1 MFAKELIGIV
11 QEALD
16 RKGSDNPLDRI
27 LVSAFVSTRS
37 GGNKYQEL
45 FANPHFAEIRT
56 LFARVLDPS
65 RSGAEEAAAAIL
77 AYRDT
82 IAAEIA
88 GDKLMGISASRQ
100 IIKHVART
108 EFPEMWAT
116 AHLKLATTLGVCSA
130 GSMDSLPE
138 IVQSLEKCLTVFT
151 EQRHES
157 QRGFAHYNLAM
168 ALSSSNWDDWD
179 TSSGGEGDRTK
190 RAILHGRKTLE
201 LMDKGIRC
209 GDRAALSEQMVKLLI
224 LGNPQRKL
232 EPVSEAISIL
242 ERLKKSAEF
251 KALSKS
257 NQKSLN
263 EYLNQIREGKRRME
277 DQM

>member
-100 IIKHVART
+100 IIKHVASIR
-108 EFPEMWAT
+108 
-116 AHLKLATTLGVCSA
+116 LGP
-130 GSMDSLPE
+130 GELH
-138 IVQSLEKCLTVFT
+138 T
-151 EQRHES
+151 
-157 QRGFAHYNLAM
+157 
-168 ALSSSNWDDWD
+168 
-179 TSSGGEGDRTK
+179 TSSVMMDFNKFASRLL
-190 RAILHGRKTLE
+190 RAMKNL
-201 LMDKGIRC
+201 
-209 GDRAALSEQMVKLLI
+209 
-224 LGNPQRKL
+224 
-232 EPVSEAISIL
+232 
-242 ERLKKSAEF
+242 
-251 KALSKS
+251 
-257 NQKSLN
+257 
-263 EYLNQIREGKRRME
+263 
-277 DQM
+277 